1 MNWLAKM
8 QYRYGRKAP
17 KNLMLVVAGGQIAA
31 WLVIMLVNSNVY
43 YLLQLTRSGLMH
55 LQLWRLVSFVFSP
68 SLTMNPLFFALEVYL
83 VYWIG
88 TSLERAWGAFT
99 FDVYFL
105 LGMAGAWVSCLL
117 TGWGSSEALF
127 YSLFF
132 AFAWLFPDMQLILW
146 LCHVI

>member
-68 SLTMNPLFFALEVYL
+68 SLT
-83 VYWIG
+83 I
-88 TSLERAWGAFT
+88 
-99 FDVYFL
+99 
-105 LGMAGAWVSCLL
+105 CLL
-117 TGWGSSEALF
+117 YTSDAADE
-127 YSLFF
+127 
-132 AFAWLFPDMQLILW
+132 
-146 LCHVI
+146 